1 MAILFKSVLYSES
14 RGINM
19 VGWQEVGLLVI
30 IALILFGPQ
39 RIPEFAQ
46 ALGKAQASYKKGLQD
61 VKSSLSEGTI
71 PTTGGY
77 DPALTPE
84 EIQIIEA
91 AKAKGIPTAHRS
103 IEAISQDLLNA
114 D

>member
-1 MAILFKSVLYSES
+1 
-14 RGINM
+14 M
-19 VGWQEVGLLVI
+19 VGWQEVGLLAI

-39 RIPEFAQ
+39 RIPELAQ
-46 ALGKAQASYKKGLQD
+46 ALGRAQASYKKGLQE
-61 VKSSLSEGTI
+61 VKSSLSEGTL
-71 PTTGGY
+71 PPGAGGY
-77 DPALTPE
+77 DPALSPE

-103 IEAISQDLLNA
+103 IEAISQDLLNS